1 MQRTL
6 LTILSY
12 GLLQFSRKAIPH
24 QRLFLALKKERLQR
38 EVFSLEPSHQHL
50 PAAPSHLSLQT
61 ARSYVGRI
69 FVNKE

>member
-38 EVFSLEPSHQHL
+38 EVFPLEPLHQHL
-50 PAAPSHLSLQT
+50 SAVPFHPFLQK
-61 ARSYVGRI
+61 ARTYVGRL